1 MTRLFHVDINKIL
14 KTDKIKKKKGEG
26 RGDSEKND
34 AK

>member
-26 RGDSEKND
+26 EGGLREK
-34 AK
+34 